1 MGAVVTLVAFT
12 ATVRVDRIA
21 KGLVQVDLGERVD
34 VPVPVA
40 GRVASVDVGREQQ
53 VTAGQVV
60 ARLETAAGAVVEVPA
75 PRAAT
80 VQMELVAQ
88 GVETAAG
95 ESVMALLDPGVARAS
110 FTGIFPGRFRSELAP
125 GMPMEVR
132 LRDDP
137 IPIETVIEKVEGP
150 EASARYLWARK
161 YVNLPL
167 SEGEGVVLVR
177 ASVPLPA
184 PERNGQA
191 RLHSMTVGSD
201 ARVRLGTERLL
212 VAWLPG
218 LRRALP

>member
-12 ATVRVDRIA
+12 ATVRVDRVA
-21 KGLVQVDLGERVD
+21 KGNAVLELGERVD

-60 ARLETAAGAVVEVPA
+60 ARLETATGAVVEVPA
-75 PRAAT
+75 PRAGT
-80 VQMELVAQ
+80 VLMELVAP
-88 GVETAAG
+88 GVEMKAG

-132 LRDDP
+132 LDDER

-167 SEGEGVVLVR
+167 EKGEGVVLVR
-177 ASVPLPA
+177 ASVPLPDS
-184 PERNGQA
+184 ERSGQA
-191 RLHSMTVGSD
+191 RIPPRTAGSD
-201 ARVRLGTERLL
+201 ARVTLGTQRLL
-212 VAWLPG
+212 DAWFPG